1 MPILFH
7 EKTRTFTLQ
16 TKDTTYQMQ
25 VGKYDYL
32 LHLYYGKKV
41 EDTSLSYLIQSIDR
55 GFSGNPYEAD
65 SDGDRSFSLD
75 TLPQEYST
83 FGVGDFR
90 TSCLQVENEDGS
102 QTTDLKYMSHKTYSN
117 KYVLEGL
124 PALWGDESSVE
135 SLEIELEDG
144 VTGVNVTLLY
154 SVIEAYDIITRAVKI
169 KNQRQEYLYLNKALS
184 MGMDFLE
191 NSYDFITFYG
201 RHSMERMMERRSVTH
216 GRITID
222 SVRGTSSHHENPF
235 MILCDKN
242 ANEEYGSC
250 YGMAL
255 VYSGNFLGEVEVD
268 QINQTRVNMG
278 INSTGFRY
286 KLEKGETFVTPEVVL
301 GFSGM
306 GFTKLSQNYHHVYQK
321 HLIRSKYVNQRR
333 PILINNWEATYFDFD
348 DKKLIEIAKEAKDM
362 GIELFVMDDGWFGK
376 RDNDHS
382 GLGDWVV
389 NTNKIKCGIKGL
401 VEEIN
406 KIGMKF
412 GIWIEPEMISE
423 DSDLCRKH
431 PDWYLK
437 APNRKAAPS
446 RSQYVLDL
454 SREDVREYLFE
465 SIRKV
470 LDTANIEYVKW
481 DMNRNLTDVWS
492 ALLPNDRQGE
502 VYHRYIL
509 GLYSLLEKFITK
521 YPDILFEGCSGGGGR
536 FDAGMLYYM
545 PQSWCSDNTDA
556 IERIRIQYGTSFG
569 YPISSIGSHVSES
582 PNHQTGRE
590 TSLKTR
596 GIVAMAGTFGYELD
610 VTKMKQEDKELVKK
624 QIEAFKKY
632 YDVIQFGA
640 YFRLSNPMENRKYAA
655 WQFVTE
661 DRKKSLLSV
670 VLLHKESNEPF
681 VRMKLKGLDETNFYQ
696 INGENRIYSG
706 SALMNAGI
714 VVPYIMGDNQSINF
728 EIEAVHPNE
737 EKKSKYSKETREG

>member
-65 SDGDRSFSLD
+65 KDGDRSFSLD

-102 QTTDLKYMSHKTYSN
+102 QTIDLKYVSHKIYPN

-154 SVIEAYDIITRAVKI
+154 SVIEAYDSITRAVKI
-169 KNQRQEYLYLNKALS
+169 KNQKQEYLYLNKALS

-242 ANEEYGSC
+242 ANEEYGAC

-278 INSTGFRY
+278 INATGFRY

-401 VEEIN
+401 AEEIN

-412 GIWIEPEMISE
+412 GIWIEPEMVNE

-502 VYHRYIL
+502 VYHRYVL
-509 GLYSLLEKFITK
+509 GLYSLLEKFITQ

-632 YDVIQFGA
+632 YDIIQFGA

-681 VRMKLKGLDETNFYQ
+681 VRMKLKGLDEANFYQ
-696 INGENRIYSG
+696 INGESRIYSG

-737 EKKSKYSKETREG
+737 EKKSKYSKEIREG